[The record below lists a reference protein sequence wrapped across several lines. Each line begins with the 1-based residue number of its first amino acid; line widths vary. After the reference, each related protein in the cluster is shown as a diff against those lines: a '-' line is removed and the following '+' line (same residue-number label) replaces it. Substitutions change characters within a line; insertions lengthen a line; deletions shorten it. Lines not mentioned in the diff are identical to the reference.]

1 MRSPCRA
8 VLGRVA
14 HANTT
19 ALRLNRSHEPSGCI
33 YAVRK
38 PGQKVFLDITESRH
52 LGGARIG
59 VNAVGCFRH
68 PQHEKLLQGAK
79 LLADR
84 SRTTINMQG
93 QTVRQVLVRL
103 ARGYGQV
110 RLELYELII
119 ELSISQGRPG
129 VDQRCCVRRLHF
141 FHLQGQHAA
150 RMLQVLSSGSLVL
163 AHACQYHLRQLV
175 RNISSEVRTIHCRLL
190 SPGV

>member
-8 VLGRVA
+8 VLDRVA
-14 HANTT
+14 HASST

-52 LGGARIG
+52 LGRARIG
-59 VNAVGCFRH
+59 VNVVGCFRRS
-68 PQHEKLLQGAK
+68 QHEKSLQG
-79 LLADR
+79 DR

-93 QTVRQVLVRL
+93 QNVRQVLVRL

-119 ELSISQGRPG
+119 ALSSSQGRPG
-129 VDQRCCVRRLHF
+129 VDQRCCVRRLHL

-175 RNISSEVRTIHCRLL
+175 RDISSEVRTIHCRLL
-190 SPGV
+190 SLGV